1 MKKTMYGTRIAHGI
15 LTFAIGCTASTKIQ
29 EQVKSPVPS
38 ASYGYDKLRFINP
51 VYFGDTLTCRY
62 TVDRIEEE
70 TNKTYSKLVMLG
82 AGALGST
89 IGGTLAMGGND
100 VHFVDMWQEHVDL
113 INKDGLHMTNEK
125 EDWYVRVDARTTA
138 DTIGE
143 ADLVIVLVKS
153 FATKQ
158 AVEQLKQTN
167 VIGKN
172 TLVMSL
178 QNGLGN
184 EETIASVIGSENV
197 ISGKTYVGGRLI
209 QAGYIS
215 AGVQGKWTYIGELN
229 GEITDRIQTVCNV
242 FNDAGL
248 LCEVSDNIKGLI
260 WDKLLINVAAGA
272 LCGITRLP
280 YGPLYEEDY
289 IKDVAVA
296 AIQEG
301 IQVAKAAGVVL
312 KSEDPQYP
320 WVAASEGLPGTFKTS
335 ILQSLELK
343 RPTEIDFINGSI
355 VEWGKKYGIATPVN
369 QTLVACVK
377 GIEKYILKYEPSL
390 KKG

>member
-1 MKKTMYGTRIAHGI
+1 
-15 LTFAIGCTASTKIQ
+15 
-29 EQVKSPVPS
+29 
-38 ASYGYDKLRFINP
+38 
-51 VYFGDTLTCRY
+51 
-62 TVDRIEEE
+62 
-70 TNKTYSKLVMLG
+70 MLG

-355 VEWGKKYGIATPVN
+355 VEWGKKYGIETPVN

>member
-1 MKKTMYGTRIAHGI
+1 MKI
-15 LTFAIGCTASTKIQ
+15 
-29 EQVKSPVPS
+29 
-38 ASYGYDKLRFINP
+38 
-51 VYFGDTLTCRY
+51 
-62 TVDRIEEE
+62 
-70 TNKTYSKLVMLG
+70 VMLG

-89 IGGTLAMGGND
+89 IGGTLAIGGND

-248 LCEVSDNIKGLI
+248 LCEVSDNIKCLI

>member
-1 MKKTMYGTRIAHGI
+1 MKI
-15 LTFAIGCTASTKIQ
+15 
-29 EQVKSPVPS
+29 
-38 ASYGYDKLRFINP
+38 
-51 VYFGDTLTCRY
+51 
-62 TVDRIEEE
+62 
-70 TNKTYSKLVMLG
+70 VMLG

-158 AVEQLKQTN
+158 AVDQLKQTN

>member
-1 MKKTMYGTRIAHGI
+1 MKI
-15 LTFAIGCTASTKIQ
+15 
-29 EQVKSPVPS
+29 
-38 ASYGYDKLRFINP
+38 
-51 VYFGDTLTCRY
+51 
-62 TVDRIEEE
+62 
-70 TNKTYSKLVMLG
+70 VMLG

-89 IGGTLAMGGND
+89 IGGTLAIGGND

-377 GIEKYILKYEPSL
+377 GLEKYILKYEPSL

>member
-1 MKKTMYGTRIAHGI
+1 MKI
-15 LTFAIGCTASTKIQ
+15 
-29 EQVKSPVPS
+29 
-38 ASYGYDKLRFINP
+38 
-51 VYFGDTLTCRY
+51 
-62 TVDRIEEE
+62 
-70 TNKTYSKLVMLG
+70 VMLG

-125 EDWYVRVDARTTA
+125 ENWYVRVDARTTA

>member
-1 MKKTMYGTRIAHGI
+1 MKI
-15 LTFAIGCTASTKIQ
+15 
-29 EQVKSPVPS
+29 
-38 ASYGYDKLRFINP
+38 
-51 VYFGDTLTCRY
+51 
-62 TVDRIEEE
+62 
-70 TNKTYSKLVMLG
+70 VMLG

-390 KKG
+390 EKG

>member
-1 MKKTMYGTRIAHGI
+1 MKI
-15 LTFAIGCTASTKIQ
+15 
-29 EQVKSPVPS
+29 
-38 ASYGYDKLRFINP
+38 
-51 VYFGDTLTCRY
+51 
-62 TVDRIEEE
+62 
-70 TNKTYSKLVMLG
+70 VMLG

-320 WVAASEGLPGTFKTS
+320 WVAASEGLPETFKTS

>member
-1 MKKTMYGTRIAHGI
+1 MKI
-15 LTFAIGCTASTKIQ
+15 
-29 EQVKSPVPS
+29 
-38 ASYGYDKLRFINP
+38 
-51 VYFGDTLTCRY
+51 
-62 TVDRIEEE
+62 
-70 TNKTYSKLVMLG
+70 VMLG

-158 AVEQLKQTN
+158 VVEQLKQTN

>member
-1 MKKTMYGTRIAHGI
+1 MKI
-15 LTFAIGCTASTKIQ
+15 
-29 EQVKSPVPS
+29 
-38 ASYGYDKLRFINP
+38 
-51 VYFGDTLTCRY
+51 
-62 TVDRIEEE
+62 
-70 TNKTYSKLVMLG
+70 VMLG

-89 IGGTLAMGGND
+89 IGGTLAIGGND

-320 WVAASEGLPGTFKTS
+320 WVVASEGLPGTFKTS

>member
-1 MKKTMYGTRIAHGI
+1 MKI
-15 LTFAIGCTASTKIQ
+15 
-29 EQVKSPVPS
+29 
-38 ASYGYDKLRFINP
+38 
-51 VYFGDTLTCRY
+51 
-62 TVDRIEEE
+62 
-70 TNKTYSKLVMLG
+70 VMLG

-89 IGGTLAMGGND
+89 IGGTLAIGGND

-260 WDKLLINVAAGA
+260 WDKLLINVAAVA

>member
-1 MKKTMYGTRIAHGI
+1 MKI
-15 LTFAIGCTASTKIQ
+15 
-29 EQVKSPVPS
+29 
-38 ASYGYDKLRFINP
+38 
-51 VYFGDTLTCRY
+51 
-62 TVDRIEEE
+62 
-70 TNKTYSKLVMLG
+70 VMLG

-289 IKDVAVA
+289 IKEVAVA

>member
-1 MKKTMYGTRIAHGI
+1 MKI
-15 LTFAIGCTASTKIQ
+15 
-29 EQVKSPVPS
+29 
-38 ASYGYDKLRFINP
+38 
-51 VYFGDTLTCRY
+51 
-62 TVDRIEEE
+62 
-70 TNKTYSKLVMLG
+70 VMLG

-100 VHFVDMWQEHVDL
+100 VHFVDMWQKHVDL

>member
-1 MKKTMYGTRIAHGI
+1 MKI
-15 LTFAIGCTASTKIQ
+15 
-29 EQVKSPVPS
+29 
-38 ASYGYDKLRFINP
+38 
-51 VYFGDTLTCRY
+51 
-62 TVDRIEEE
+62 
-70 TNKTYSKLVMLG
+70 VMLG

-89 IGGTLAMGGND
+89 IGGTLAIGGND

-355 VEWGKKYGIATPVN
+355 VDWGKKYGIATPVN

>member
-1 MKKTMYGTRIAHGI
+1 MKI
-15 LTFAIGCTASTKIQ
+15 
-29 EQVKSPVPS
+29 
-38 ASYGYDKLRFINP
+38 
-51 VYFGDTLTCRY
+51 
-62 TVDRIEEE
+62 
-70 TNKTYSKLVMLG
+70 VMLG

-260 WDKLLINVAAGA
+260 WDKLLINVTAGA

>member
-1 MKKTMYGTRIAHGI
+1 MKI
-15 LTFAIGCTASTKIQ
+15 
-29 EQVKSPVPS
+29 
-38 ASYGYDKLRFINP
+38 
-51 VYFGDTLTCRY
+51 
-62 TVDRIEEE
+62 
-70 TNKTYSKLVMLG
+70 VMLG

-100 VHFVDMWQEHVDL
+100 VHCVDMWQEHVDL

>member
-1 MKKTMYGTRIAHGI
+1 
-15 LTFAIGCTASTKIQ
+15 
-29 EQVKSPVPS
+29 
-38 ASYGYDKLRFINP
+38 
-51 VYFGDTLTCRY
+51 
-62 TVDRIEEE
+62 
-70 TNKTYSKLVMLG
+70 MLG

>member
-1 MKKTMYGTRIAHGI
+1 MKI
-15 LTFAIGCTASTKIQ
+15 
-29 EQVKSPVPS
+29 
-38 ASYGYDKLRFINP
+38 
-51 VYFGDTLTCRY
+51 
-62 TVDRIEEE
+62 
-70 TNKTYSKLVMLG
+70 VMLG

-343 RPTEIDFINGSI
+343 RPTEIDFINDSI

>member
-1 MKKTMYGTRIAHGI
+1 MKI
-15 LTFAIGCTASTKIQ
+15 
-29 EQVKSPVPS
+29 
-38 ASYGYDKLRFINP
+38 
-51 VYFGDTLTCRY
+51 
-62 TVDRIEEE
+62 
-70 TNKTYSKLVMLG
+70 VMLG

-89 IGGTLAMGGND
+89 IGGTLAIGGND

-248 LCEVSDNIKGLI
+248 LCEVSDNIKGLS